1 MDTTY
6 DVRIWSIQENAR
18 ARGKTY
24 VVRWRVA
31 GRRWKATFKTAALA
45 DSFRSDLLA
54 AARKGEAFDTGTG
67 RPVSMLRASKDMS
80 WYSFACAFA
89 DLKWPRVAATTRR
102 THAEALTAVTTAMFT
117 STRGQ
122 PNGKLLR
129 AALKRWAFNTARRD
143 DPDCPDDIRSA
154 LRWVAS
160 HTRPVSALRD
170 PRLLRQVLDSLTVKL
185 DGTPAAP
192 SVTSRRR
199 KILHTALEYAVE
211 LELLDKNPMPALKW
225 TPPKTTH
232 GIDRR
237 RVANPIQARTL
248 LHAVGQQRGG
258 RRLVAFF
265 GCLYY
270 AALRPEEAISLA
282 KHNLSLPTRGWGEL
296 HIERAEPYAGK
307 EWTDSGRNRDQR
319 PLKQRAR
326 GEVRL
331 VPCPPPLTALL
342 HAHIQEFGVQPDG
355 RLFVG
360 ERNDG
365 ELPTMTIGRV
375 WRRARQAAFIRRGR
389 RVTAGEDALRPSARG
404 RVHLAQ
410 RRRAAHHGGRVGR
423 ALGRGLAQDLRQ
435 VPRRRRRAGPPAR
448 PGGARVRRR
457 RHRRGHRF
465 EPFLGGSEGCP
476 SALPCPPCA

>member
-6 DVRIWSIQENAR
+6 DVRVWSIQENVGAT
-18 ARGKTY
+18 GKTY

-102 THAEALTAVTTAMFT
+102 THAEALTAVTAAMFT

-122 PNGKLLR
+122 PSGKLLR

-143 DPDCPDDIRSA
+143 DPNCPDDIRSA
-154 LRWVAS
+154 LRWAAS
-160 HTRPVSALRD
+160 HTRPVPALRD
-170 PRLLRQVLDSLTVKL
+170 PRLLRQLLDSLTVKL

-199 KILHTALEYAVE
+199 KILHAALEYAVE

-248 LHAVGQQRGG
+248 LHAVGEQRGG

-282 KHNLSLPTRGWGEL
+282 MHNLSLPKKGWGEL
-296 HIERAEPYAGK
+296 HVERAEPYAGK

-326 GEVRL
+326 GDVRV
-331 VPCPPPLTALL
+331 VPCPPARTALL
-342 HAHIQEFGVQPDG
+342 HAPIAEFGVP
-355 RLFVG
+355 
-360 ERNDG
+360 
-365 ELPTMTIGRV
+365 PTGGCSSASAT
-375 WRRARQAAFIRRGR
+375 AA
-389 RVTAGEDALRPSARG
+389 SC
-404 RVHLAQ
+404 
-410 RRRAAHHGGRVGR
+410 
-423 ALGRGLAQDLRQ
+423 
-435 VPRRRRRAGPPAR
+435 PR
-448 PGGARVRRR
+448 
-457 RHRRGHRF
+457 
-465 EPFLGGSEGCP
+465 
-476 SALPCPPCA
+476 

>member
-6 DVRIWSIQENAR
+6 DVRIWSTQVNAR
-18 ARGKTY
+18 AGGKTY
-24 VVRWRVA
+24 TVRWKVA
-31 GRRWKATFKTAALA
+31 KQRWKITFKTAALA

-54 AARKGEAFDTGTG
+54 AARKGEAFDLSTG
-67 RPVSMLRASKDMS
+67 RPVSMLRASKEMA
-80 WYSFACAFA
+80 WYGFACAFV

-129 AALKRWAFNTARRD
+129 AALKRWAFNTVRRD
-143 DPDCPDDIRSA
+143 DPNCPDDISSA
-154 LRWVAS
+154 LRWVAG

-170 PRLLRQVLDSLTVKL
+170 PRLLRQVLDGLTVKL
-185 DGTPAAP
+185 DGTSAAP

-199 KILHTALEYAVE
+199 KILHAALEYAVE
-211 LELLDKNPMPALKW
+211 LELLNRNPMPALKW

-282 KHNLSLPTRGWGEL
+282 MHNLSLPTRG
-296 HIERAEPYAGK
+296 
-307 EWTDSGRNRDQR
+307 
-319 PLKQRAR
+319 
-326 GEVRL
+326 
-331 VPCPPPLTALL
+331 
-342 HAHIQEFGVQPDG
+342 
-355 RLFVG
+355 
-360 ERNDG
+360 
-365 ELPTMTIGRV
+365 
-375 WRRARQAAFIRRGR
+375 
-389 RVTAGEDALRPSARG
+389 
-404 RVHLAQ
+404 
-410 RRRAAHHGGRVGR
+410 
-423 ALGRGLAQDLRQ
+423 
-435 VPRRRRRAGPPAR
+435 
-448 PGGARVRRR
+448 
-457 RHRRGHRF
+457 
-465 EPFLGGSEGCP
+465 
-476 SALPCPPCA
+476 

>member
-6 DVRIWSIQENAR
+6 DVNVWSIRENVGTTA
-18 ARGKTY
+18 KTY
-24 VVRWRVA
+24 SVRWKA
-31 GRRWKATFKTAALA
+31 GSRRWKTTFKTAALA
-45 DSFRSDLLA
+45 DSFRSDLLS
-54 AARKGEAFDTGTG
+54 AARKGEAFDTSTG
-67 RPVSMLRASKDMS
+67 RPVSMLRASTGMS
-80 WYSFACAFA
+80 WYAFACAYV
-89 DLKWPRVAATTRR
+89 DLKWPHVAATTRR
-102 THAEALTAVTTAMFT
+102 THAEALTAVTTAMLT

-143 DPDCPDDIRSA
+143 DPNCPDNVRSA
-154 LRWVAS
+154 LRWAAS
-160 HTRPVSALRD
+160 HSRPVSALRD
-170 PRLLRQVLDSLTVKL
+170 PRLLRQVLDGLLVKL
-185 DGTPAAP
+185 DGSPAAP

-199 KILHTALEYAVE
+199 RILHAALEYAVE

-237 RVANPIQARTL
+237 RVANPLQARTL

-270 AALRPEEAISLA
+270 AGLRPEEAISLA
-282 KHNLSLPTRGWGEL
+282 MHNLSLPTRGWGEL
-296 HIERAEPYAGK
+296 HVERAEPYAGK

-326 GEVRL
+326 GEVRV
-331 VPCPPPLTALL
+331 VPCAPALTELL
-342 HAHIQEFGVQPDG
+342 HAHIAEFGVQPDG

-360 ERNDG
+360 ERNAG

-375 WRRARQAAFIRRGR
+375 WRRARQAAFMPEVAASPLARTPYDLRHAAVSTWLNGG
-389 RVTAGEDALRPSARG
+389 VPPTTVAEWAGHSVEILLRIYAKCLDGSDALIRQ
-404 RVHLAQ
+404 RVQA
-410 RRRAAHHGGRVGR
+410 V
-423 ALGRGLAQDLRQ
+423 LGYADT
-435 VPRRRRRAGPPAR
+435 
-448 PGGARVRRR
+448 
-457 RHRRGHRF
+457 
-465 EPFLGGSEGCP
+465 E
-476 SALPCPPCA
+476 

>member
-31 GRRWKATFKTAALA
+31 GRRWKATFKTVALA

-80 WYSFACAFA
+80 WYSFACAFT

-117 STRGQ
+117 GARGQ
-122 PNGKLLR
+122 PSGKLLR

-143 DPDCPDDIRSA
+143 DPGCPDDVRSA
-154 LRWVAS
+154 LRWVAN

-170 PRLLRQVLDSLTVKL
+170 PRLLRQVLDGLTVKL

-211 LELLDKNPMPALKW
+211 LELLDKNPMPALMW

-248 LHAVGQQRGG
+248 LHAVGGQRGG

-319 PLKQRAR
+319 QLKQRAR

-360 ERNDG
+360 ERNDS

-375 WRRARQAAFIRRGR
+375 WRRARQAAFIPEVAASPLARTPYDLRHAAVSTWLNGG
-389 RVTAGEDALRPSARG
+389 VPPTTVAEWAGHSVEVLLRIYAKCLDGSDAL
-404 RVHLAQ
+404 
-410 RRRAAHHGGRVGR
+410 
-423 ALGRGLAQDLRQ
+423 
-435 VPRRRRRAGPPAR
+435 
-448 PGGARVRRR
+448 VRRR
-457 RHRRGHRF
+457 VQAA
-465 EPFLGGSEGCP
+465 LGYADTDVSR
-476 SALPCPPCA
+476 S

>member
-6 DVRIWSIQENAR
+6 DVHIWRIQANTR
-18 ARGKTY
+18 AGGKTY
-24 VVRWRVA
+24 TVRWKVA
-31 GRRWKATFKTAALA
+31 NQRWKRTFKTAALA

-54 AARKGEAFDTGTG
+54 AARKGEAFDTSTG
-67 RPVSMLRASKDMS
+67 RPVSMLRAGKDMS
-80 WYSFACAFA
+80 WYSFACAYA

-102 THAEALTAVTTAMFT
+102 THAEALTAVTPAMIT
-117 STRGQ
+117 STQGK
-122 PNGKLLR
+122 PDDKLLR

-143 DPDCPDDIRSA
+143 DPNCPDDVRSA
-154 LRWVAS
+154 LRWVAG

-170 PRLLRQVLDSLTVKL
+170 PRLLRHVLDGLTVKL

-199 KILHTALEYAVE
+199 KVLHAALEYAVE

-232 GIDRR
+232 SVDRR

-248 LHAVGQQRGG
+248 LRAVGQQRGG

-265 GCLYY
+265 ACLYF

-282 KHNLSLPTRGWGEL
+282 THHLSLPKQGWGEL
-296 HIERAEPYAGK
+296 HVERAEPYVGR

-326 GEVRL
+326 GEVRV
-331 VPCPPPLTALL
+331 VPCAPALTSLL
-342 HAHIQEFGVQPDG
+342 HAHIQEFGVQPGG

-360 ERNDG
+360 ERNGG
-365 ELPTMTIGRV
+365 ELPATTTDRI
-375 WRRARQAAFIRRGR
+375 WRRARQAAFTAEVAASPLARTPYDLRHAAVSTWLNGGVPPTTVAEWAGHSVEILLRIYAKCLDGGDALIRR
-389 RVTAGEDALRPSARG
+389 RVQA
-404 RVHLAQ
+404 
-410 RRRAAHHGGRVGR
+410 
-423 ALGRGLAQDLRQ
+423 ALGYADTDNDE
-435 VPRRRRRAGPPAR
+435 VT
-448 PGGARVRRR
+448 GANPVT
-457 RHRRGHRF
+457 
-465 EPFLGGSEGCP
+465 PT
-476 SALPCPPCA
+476 